1 MNLTS
6 PSDNV
11 VTLGVLM
18 AAEIATRRSGIFP
31 GTGLSS
37 WSWPSLKA

>member
-1 MNLTS
+1 MNFTS
-6 PSDNV
+6 PLVTV
-11 VTLGVLM
+11 VALGVVM

-31 GTGLSS
+31 GTVFNS